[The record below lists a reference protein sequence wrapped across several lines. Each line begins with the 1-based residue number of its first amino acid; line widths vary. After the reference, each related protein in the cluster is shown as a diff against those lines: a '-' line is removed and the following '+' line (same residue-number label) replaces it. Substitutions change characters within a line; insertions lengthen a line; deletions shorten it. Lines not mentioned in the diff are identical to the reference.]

1 MFGGCVAQKTAAE
14 TESFEVLLLVIHR
27 LIMNVLWSILWLL
40 ILIFIVWWLA
50 NLVAWLYIILLP
62 FVACVP
68 ALIPV
73 NDFLLKII
81 QFPLQCGKN
90 IKDGNDFN
98 EGLKA
103 AETTSTS

>member
-1 MFGGCVAQKTAAE
+1 MSQLYIMYTTHMDPFF
-14 TESFEVLLLVIHR
+14 SFTPLYR
-27 LIMNVLWSILWLL
+27 
-40 ILIFIVWWLA
+40 WLA

>member
-1 MFGGCVAQKTAAE
+1 MDG
-14 TESFEVLLLVIHR
+14 
-27 LIMNVLWSILWLL
+27 SILL
-40 ILIFIVWWLA
+40 FPAPSYRWLA
-50 NLVAWLYIILLP
+50 DLVAWLYIILLP

-73 NDFLLKII
+73 NDFLLKVI
-81 QFPLQCGKN
+81 QFPFQCGKN
-90 IKDGNDFN
+90 IRDGNDFN